1 MKARKISNVNI
12 NINMNDFNKRNN
24 NKIKNNSNRNFH
36 QQKTVIIM
44 NLYQSLNK
52 KILQTLEIN

>member
-52 KILQTLEIN
+52 KIL